1 MANKMKKFR
10 IILVSCLVLIVLV
23 SLANLCLAAAVSPL
37 KDNAVEINKQ
47 VKALAGDEGAGFDT
61 SNTMDITNIV
71 GNFITGF
78 LALLGIIF
86 IVLIILAGYNWM
98 TAAGDEEK
106 VNKAKDTLARA
117 IIGLVITVGAYA
129 ISQFVMD
136 RLLK

>member
-37 KDNAVEINKQ
+37 KDDTAEIKRQ
-47 VKALAGDEGAGFDT
+47 ADALAGNTGAGFNT
-61 SNTMDITNIV
+61 SMDVTNIV

-98 TAAGDEEK
+98 TAAGEEEK
-106 VNKAKDTLARA
+106 VNKAKDTLTRA

>member
-37 KDNAVEINKQ
+37 KDDAAEIKRQ
-47 VKALAGDEGAGFDT
+47 ADALAGNTGAGFNT
-61 SNTMDITNIV
+61 SMDVTNIV

-98 TAAGDEEK
+98 TAAGEEEK
-106 VNKAKDTLARA
+106 VNKAKDTLTRA

>member
-37 KDNAVEINKQ
+37 KDDAAEIKRQ
-47 VKALAGDEGAGFDT
+47 ADALAGNTGAGFNT
-61 SNTMDITNIV
+61 SMDVTNIV

-106 VNKAKDTLARA
+106 VNKAKDTLTRA

-136 RLLK
+136 RLLR

>member
-1 MANKMKKFR
+1 MASKIKKFR
-10 IILVSCLVLIVLV
+10 IILVLCLVLIVLV

-37 KDNAVEINKQ
+37 KDDTAEIKRQ
-47 VKALAGDEGAGFDT
+47 ADALAGNTGAGFDT

-98 TAAGDEEK
+98 TAAGEEEK
-106 VNKAKDTLARA
+106 VNKAKDTLTRA

>member
-37 KDNAVEINKQ
+37 KDDAAEIKRQ
-47 VKALAGDEGAGFDT
+47 ADALAGNTGAGFNT
-61 SNTMDITNIV
+61 SMDVTNIV

-106 VNKAKDTLARA
+106 VNKAKDTLTRA

-129 ISQFVMD
+129 ISQFVMG

>member
-37 KDNAVEINKQ
+37 KDDAAEIKRQ
-47 VKALAGDEGAGFDT
+47 ADALAGNTGAGFNT
-61 SNTMDITNIV
+61 SMDVTNIV
-71 GNFITGF
+71 GNFIIGF

-98 TAAGDEEK
+98 TAAGEEEK

>member
-37 KDNAVEINKQ
+37 KDDAAEIKRQ
-47 VKALAGDEGAGFDT
+47 ADALAGNTGAGFNT
-61 SNTMDITNIV
+61 SMDVTNIV
-71 GNFITGF
+71 GNFIIGF

-106 VNKAKDTLARA
+106 VNKAKDTLTRA

>member
-1 MANKMKKFR
+1 MASKIKKFR
-10 IILVSCLVLIVLV
+10 IILVLCLVLIVLV
-23 SLANLCLAAAVSPL
+23 SLANLCLAATVSPL
-37 KDNAVEINKQ
+37 KNNAAEINKQ

>member
-1 MANKMKKFR
+1 MASKIKKFR
-10 IILVSCLVLIVLV
+10 IILVLCLVLIVLV
-23 SLANLCLAAAVSPL
+23 SLANLCLAATVSPL
-37 KDNAVEINKQ
+37 KNNAAEINKQ

-106 VNKAKDTLARA
+106 VNKAKDTLTRA

>member
-37 KDNAVEINKQ
+37 KDDAAEIKRQ
-47 VKALAGDEGAGFDT
+47 ADALAGNTGAGFNT
-61 SNTMDITNIV
+61 SMDVTNIV

-98 TAAGDEEK
+98 TAAGEEEK
-106 VNKAKDTLARA
+106 VNKAKDTLTRA

-136 RLLK
+136 RLLR

>member
-37 KDNAVEINKQ
+37 KDDAAEIKRQ
-47 VKALAGDEGAGFDT
+47 ADALAGNTGAGFDT

-98 TAAGDEEK
+98 TAAGEEEK
-106 VNKAKDTLARA
+106 VNKAKDTLTRA

>member
-37 KDNAVEINKQ
+37 KDDAAEIKRQ
-47 VKALAGDEGAGFDT
+47 ADALAGNTGAGFNT
-61 SNTMDITNIV
+61 SMDVTNIV

-106 VNKAKDTLARA
+106 VNKAKDTLTRA